1 MRNIDIFH
9 SLHEPHTSRVVE
21 GFDSVNSGSCS
32 IGIIKGQ
39 YRQLN
44 AIVTETAT
52 DDDQWRIVNL
62 KGSRKKFNLD
72 GPVTDIP
79 AFDSVAVLGA
89 VDDDQASALAQL
101 QFGRMFDASEDD
113 VIETNVN
120 GLLRHLA
127 TPHFH
132 KHSQL
137 IRRHHLTALQ
147 DVPCAVVPGWDG
159 IELTTHEGKTANL
172 LLDMQRH
179 DDQSG
184 LLSSFDGLAQLLE
197 SIGAEYADFDSIIVE
212 YQYLDKLMNMLHKAM
227 QTASKGGVKV
237 LKVDQSD
244 KPFRHKKVL
253 NVAVSYDFEDGQT
266 ITILFHHPD
275 RDAKR
280 IAPQDTLLSWK
291 ILMNNRD
298 VTGVVQPNQGEGIA
312 LPVLAGRVVK
322 LINQNSAR
330 FKRTQVKKAA
340 SAQALADAEQ
350 RIAEKQN
357 QKSALEAEIQGL
369 LAQIDESAKSPTRAE
384 LEQVQQITD
393 EMNAFGADKVGY
405 QGIVASIEDGEKVK
419 DMPDGSWVI
428 KHSDHGYTFFY
439 QLPDGNYGASE
450 TLPTLEQAYQNMLES
465 REANLKYPDDSN
477 ALTSYRAYK
486 DGVNTPEA
494 SPNNAKLVTK
504 TEARNIYDALSIRHS
519 WLTGGTTEEF
529 FRQNYPES
537 INEALTDAKA
547 LLERPF
553 GKVATA
559 AGLKQSIE
567 RMVQSVEN
575 TIERWKAGKTE
586 DAPKTKTYPPVEDLG
601 NGFYRAFKNDKRD
614 DDWIAHINPN
624 GEWEVSAN
632 NAQSRA
638 WNRGYGAP
646 RFFKT
651 IEEMMVKYPAFRSLP
666 ALLEAKVP
674 DGNEPDETG
683 NEASTDDADYLNK
696 VIKGEV
702 DFSNSSEVEAQLE
715 AIGGRLA
722 PEINDL
728 FEQAVTAYSV
738 YQVDQ
743 AKLIN

>member
-1 MRNIDIFH
+1 M
-9 SLHEPHTSRVVE
+9 S
-21 GFDSVNSGSCS
+21 
-32 IGIIKGQ
+32 
-39 YRQLN
+39 
-44 AIVTETAT
+44 
-52 DDDQWRIVNL
+52 
-62 KGSRKKFNLD
+62 
-72 GPVTDIP
+72 
-79 AFDSVAVLGA
+79 
-89 VDDDQASALAQL
+89 
-101 QFGRMFDASEDD
+101 
-113 VIETNVN
+113 
-120 GLLRHLA
+120 
-127 TPHFH
+127 
-132 KHSQL
+132 
-137 IRRHHLTALQ
+137 
-147 DVPCAVVPGWDG
+147 
-159 IELTTHEGKTANL
+159 
-172 LLDMQRH
+172 
-179 DDQSG
+179 
-184 LLSSFDGLAQLLE
+184 
-197 SIGAEYADFDSIIVE
+197 
-212 YQYLDKLMNMLHKAM
+212 
-227 QTASKGGVKV
+227 
-237 LKVDQSD
+237 
-244 KPFRHKKVL
+244 
-253 NVAVSYDFEDGQT
+253 
-266 ITILFHHPD
+266 
-275 RDAKR
+275 
-280 IAPQDTLLSWK
+280 
-291 ILMNNRD
+291 
-298 VTGVVQPNQGEGIA
+298 
-312 LPVLAGRVVK
+312 
-322 LINQNSAR
+322 
-330 FKRTQVKKAA
+330 
-340 SAQALADAEQ
+340 
-350 RIAEKQN
+350 
-357 QKSALEAEIQGL
+357 
-369 LAQIDESAKSPTRAE
+369 
-384 LEQVQQITD
+384 
-393 EMNAFGADKVGY
+393 
-405 QGIVASIEDGEKVK
+405 
-419 DMPDGSWVI
+419 DGSWVI

-439 QLPDGNYGASE
+439 QLPDGKYGASE

-477 ALTSYRAYK
+477 ALTRYRADK
-486 DGVNTPEA
+486 DAEKSSEA
-494 SPNNAKLVTK
+494 GPNSSKLVTK
-504 TEARNIYDALSIRHS
+504 TEAKKIYDSLSIRHS

-559 AGLKQSIE
+559 SGLKQSIE

-632 NAQSRA
+632 NAQSQA

-666 ALLEAKVP
+666 ALLEAKAP
-674 DGNEPDETG
+674 DGNEPDDTG

>member
-9 SLHEPHTSRVVE
+9 PLHEPHTSRIVE

-32 IGIIKGQ
+32 IGVIKGQ

-62 KGSRKKFNLD
+62 KGQIKQ
-72 GPVTDIP
+72 VP
-79 AFDSVAVLGA
+79 AFDSIAVLGA

-101 QFGRMFDASEDD
+101 QFGRMFDAIEDD
-113 VIETNVN
+113 VIETNLN

-132 KHSQL
+132 KNKQL
-137 IRRHHLTALQ
+137 IHRCHLTALQ

-212 YQYLDKLMNMLHKAM
+212 YQYLDRLVNMLHKAM

-298 VTGVVQPNQGEGIA
+298 VTGVIQPNQGEGIA

-350 RIAEKQN
+350 RIADKRN
-357 QKSALEAEIQGL
+357 QKSALEAQIQGL
-369 LAQIDESAKSPTRAE
+369 LEQSEESAKSQTQTE
-384 LEQVQQITD
+384 IEQSQKVND
-393 EMNAFGADKVGY
+393 EMNAFGADKAGY
-405 QGIVASIEDGEKVK
+405 QGVVTSIEDAEKVK

-428 KHSDHGYTFFY
+428 KQSDQGYTFFY
-439 QLPDGNYGASE
+439 QLPDGKYSASE
-450 TLPTLEQAYQNMLES
+450 TLPTLEQAYQSMLES
-465 REANLKYPDDSN
+465 REANLKYPDDSD
-477 ALTSYRAYK
+477 ALARYQAEK
-486 DGVNTPEA
+486 QA
-494 SPNNAKLVTK
+494 NNEPAQHDKPKLVTK
-504 TEARNIYDALSIRHS
+504 TEAKNIYDALSIRHS

-537 INEALTDAKA
+537 INEALTEAKA
-547 LLERPF
+547 LLDRPF

-559 AGLKQSIE
+559 SGLKQSIE

-586 DAPKTKTYPPVEDLG
+586 DAPKTKTYPPIEDLG
-601 NGFYRAFKNDKRD
+601 NGFYRAFKNDKKVD
-614 DDWIAHINPN
+614 TWTAHINPN

-638 WNRGYGAP
+638 SWNRGLGAP

-674 DGNEPDETG
+674 DGNEPDDTG
-683 NEASTDDADYLNK
+683 NEASTDDVDYLNK

-702 DFSNSSEVEAQLE
+702 DFSNSSEIETQLE
-715 AIGGRLA
+715 AIGGRLTS
-722 PEINDL
+722 EINDL